1 MTSRRDFLKVSSAA
15 GAGLLLGLR
24 LDAKPRPGETNQAG
38 LRPNAFL
45 AVLPSGIVRIT
56 VPKTEMGQGVRTALP
71 LALAEELD
79 LDWLKI
85 EVINANPGPD
95 FKSMQTGGSTSV
107 SSTWTPLRKAGAAA
121 REMLKAAAAASWNV
135 GADQCRTEK
144 GFVLGP
150 GGRKAGYGDLAEAA
164 AKLPVPK
171 DPPLKKASDFKL
183 LGRRTPRHDG
193 PAIVTGKAIFGLDV
207 RRPGQRF
214 ATVLRCPVPGG
225 QPRAWDEAKAKAVR
239 GVKAVVKV
247 PTGLA
252 VIAESTWAA
261 FKGREALA
269 ATTTWNEGAAAQF
282 NSAALEQQMRAA
294 LTGTADEARKVGD
307 VEKALG
313 RAAKVLE
320 AEYAFPYQ
328 AHATVE
334 PMNAT
339 VQMLEGGA
347 EMWTGSQSPNR
358 AQERA
363 AAAIGLKPEQLK
375 VNVALIGGGFGRR
388 LGTDFSTEA
397 AQVAAAVTKAAGGG
411 PVQVV
416 WDREDDFRHDLYH
429 PATLHRM
436 RAGLDASGALTAWA
450 HRIAGPAVLRSWM
463 GGQKSPAQASV
474 EANGALDI
482 PYAIPA
488 LTVDFAEVEAPTPLG
503 WWRGIEIVPNVF
515 ARECFLDEV
524 AHALGKDPLQLR
536 LDLLGDQ
543 GVVTFGRDEADIR
556 RLKKVLRVAA
566 AKAGWGRK
574 LPQGHGLGL
583 ACHAYDGRTYA
594 AEVAEVSVEKGVL
607 RVHKITCAV
616 DCGFVV
622 NPAGLEAQVEG
633 GIAFGLSA
641 LFTQITWEKGRT
653 VQTGFQEFPLLRLG
667 DMPVIETH
675 VVASGEAPSGMGEPP
690 VPLAIPAVL
699 NAVFAATGKRIR
711 KLPLLEGGR
720 I

>member
-1 MTSRRDFLKVSSAA
+1 MTSRRDFLKVSGAT

-24 LDAKPRPGETNQAG
+24 LEAKPRPGAVAAPFQ
-38 LRPNAFL
+38 PNAFL
-45 AVLPSGIVRIT
+45 AVRPDGTVRLT

-71 LALAEELD
+71 LVLAEELD
-79 LDWLKI
+79 LDWAKI
-85 EVINANPGPD
+85 EVVNANPGPG

-107 SSTWTPLRKAGAAA
+107 SSTWMPLRKAGAAA
-121 REMLKAAAAASWNV
+121 RDMLKGAAAASWKV

-144 GFVLGP
+144 GFVHGP
-150 GGRKAGYGDLAEAA
+150 GGQKASYGDLAEAA

-171 DPPLKKASDFKL
+171 DPPLKKAADFKL

-193 PAIVTGKAIFGLDV
+193 PAIVTGKAVFGLDV

-214 ATVLRCPVPGG
+214 AAVLRCPVPGG
-225 QPRAWDEAKAKAVR
+225 QPKAWDEAKARAVR

-252 VIAESTWAA
+252 VVAESTWAA

-294 LTGTADEARKVGD
+294 LTGPADEARKVGD
-307 VEKALG
+307 VERALG
-313 RAAKVLE
+313 SAARVLE

-339 VQMLEGGA
+339 VQLGGGGA

-363 AAAIGLKPEQLK
+363 AAAIGLKPDQLK
-375 VNVALIGGGFGRR
+375 LNVALIGGGFGRR

-397 AQVAAAVTKAAGGG
+397 AQVAAEVAKTAGGG
-411 PVQVV
+411 PIQVV
-416 WDREDDFRHDLYH
+416 WDREDDFRHDLFH
-429 PATLHRM
+429 PATLHRL
-436 RAGLDASGALTAWA
+436 RAGLDASGALSAWA

-474 EANGALDI
+474 ETNGASDL

-488 LTVDFAEVEAPTPLG
+488 QKVDYAEVEVPTPLG
-503 WWRGIEIVPNVF
+503 WWRGIEVVPNVF

-524 AHALGKDPLQLR
+524 AHAQGKDPLQLR
-536 LDLLGDQ
+536 LELLGDQ
-543 GVVTFGRDEADIR
+543 GLVKFGSDEVDIP
-556 RLKKVLRVAA
+556 RLKKVLQVAA
-566 AKAGWGRK
+566 GKAGWGRK
-574 LPQGHGLGL
+574 LPAGRGLGL

-594 AEVAEVSVEKGVL
+594 AEVAEVSVEKGLL
-607 RVHKITCAV
+607 RVHKVTCAV
-616 DCGFVV
+616 DCGFAV
-622 NPAGLEAQVEG
+622 NPVGLEAQVEG
-633 GIAFGLSA
+633 GITFGLSA
-641 LFTQITWEKGRT
+641 LFTQITWEKGRA
-653 VQTGFQEFPLLRLG
+653 VQTGFQDFPVLRIG

-675 VVASGEAPSGMGEPP
+675 VVTSGDVPSGMGEPP

-711 KLPLLEGGR
+711 KLPLEGGR

>member
-1 MTSRRDFLKVSSAA
+1 MTSRREFLKVTGAA
-15 GAGLLLGLR
+15 GTGLVLGLH
-24 LDAKPRPGETNQAG
+24 LEAKPRPGEAAKAEF
-38 LRPNAFL
+38 RPNAFL
-45 AVLPSGIVRIT
+45 ALRPDGTVRIT

-71 LALAEELD
+71 MALAEELD
-79 LDWLKI
+79 LDWSRI
-85 EVINANPGPD
+85 EVVTANPGAD

-107 SSTWTPLRKAGAAA
+107 SSTWNPLRKAGAAA
-121 REMLKAAAAASWNV
+121 RQMLVAAAAAQWKVDAQVCST
-135 GADQCRTEK
+135 RS

-150 GGRKAGYGDLAEAA
+150 GGRKLGYGELAAAA

-171 DPPLKKASDFKL
+171 DPPLKKASEYRL
-183 LGRRTPRHDG
+183 LGKRMPRFDG
-193 PAIVTGKAIFGLDV
+193 PAIVTGKAVFGLDV

-214 ATVLRCPVPGG
+214 AAVLRCQVPGG
-225 QPRAWDEAKAKAVR
+225 QPKAWDEAKAMAVQ

-252 VIAESTWAA
+252 VVADSTWAA

-269 ATTTWNEGAAAQF
+269 VSTTWNDGAGKDF
-282 NSAALEQQMRAA
+282 NSAALEAKMRTA
-294 LTGTADEARKVGD
+294 LTSPGDEARKAGD
-307 VEKALG
+307 AEKALAT
-313 RAAKVLE
+313 AAKVME

-339 VQMLEGGA
+339 VQLQAEGA
-347 EMWTGSQSPNR
+347 ELWTGTQSPNQ
-358 AQERA
+358 AHA
-363 AAAIGLKPEQLK
+363 AAAAALGLKPEQVK

-397 AQVAAAVTKAAGGG
+397 AQVAKALGGG

-416 WDREDDFRHDLYH
+416 WDREDDLRHDLHH

-436 RAGLDASGALTAWA
+436 RAGLDAAGGLSAWA
-450 HRIAGPAVLRSWM
+450 HRIAGPSILRSWM
-463 GGQKSPAQASV
+463 DGQKSPDMASA

-488 LTVDFAEVEAPTPLG
+488 IRVDYAEVEAPTPLG

-524 AHALGKDPLQLR
+524 AHATGKDPLQLR
-536 LDLLGDQ
+536 LDLMGSRGIVKLGQ
-543 GVVTFGRDEADIR
+543 EEVDIR
-556 RLKKVLRVAA
+556 RLKKVLQMAA
-566 AKAGWGRK
+566 GKAGWGRK
-574 LPQGHGLGL
+574 FPAGRGLGL

-594 AEVAEVSVEKGVL
+594 AEVAEVSVEKGQL
-607 RVHKITCAV
+607 RVHRITCAV
-616 DCGFVV
+616 DCGLVV

-641 LFTQITWEKGRT
+641 LFSQITWDKGRT
-653 VQTGFQEFPLLRLG
+653 VETGYHDFPVLRLA
-667 DMPVIETH
+667 DMPAVETVI
-675 VVASGEAPSGMGEPP
+675 VASAEAPSGMGEPP

-711 KLPLLEGGR
+711 RVPVTADTFK
-720 I
+720 